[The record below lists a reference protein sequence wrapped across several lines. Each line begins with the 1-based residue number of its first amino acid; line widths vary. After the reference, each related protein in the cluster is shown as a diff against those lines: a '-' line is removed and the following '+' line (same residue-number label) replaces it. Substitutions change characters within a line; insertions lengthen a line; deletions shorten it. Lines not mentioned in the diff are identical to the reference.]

1 MSDERIIVG
10 LDIGT
15 TKICTVIGEV
25 ASDGVLDIIGE
36 GTVPS
41 DGMRKGVVV
50 NLERTIAAVRQ
61 SVAAA
66 QRVAGV
72 DVSSAW
78 VGVAGTHLKALTSHG
93 MSAIRRGYDV
103 TRTDVERTI
112 ENARAIPMEANMEIL
127 HVIPQEYVVDGND
140 GIKDP
145 IGMSGVRLEIDVHIV
160 AGAQGPLQNLRRC
173 ATDADVLVDGLV
185 VQALASGLAVLNHG
199 EQELTTLLI
208 DIGGGTTDVGVF
220 RRGTLAHSAV
230 IPLGGDH
237 ITQDISQLLRIP
249 PDEAERVKR
258 RYGVALPELADRDV
272 ELEVANPNYTAS
284 ISTFELAQ
292 VIKPRVVEL
301 LDFVR
306 RDIEHAGLD
315 DLRQLEGGDGG
326 GVVGVGHFE
335 FNVAVRQLGQGH
347 AVTALHAL
355 RLVGRDA
362 QELADVLGD
371 VVAAQRDDGGVSER
385 AAAEDAHVRGAAAD
399 VYEQRGELLLAVVQH
414 GQAGGQRLDHQ
425 AVHRHV
431 RVGGAAPEVLQGALR
446 PRHYVHVDLEA
457 HAGHADGV
465 LDAVVAVHHVLLRD
479 DVEDL
484 HVGFHGHGAGV
495 LYRALHVGA
504 GDVVAA
510 PDGGHAVAGER
521 LEVRAGHA
529 HPGGAHVHTRH
540 ALRRRHRLPHGGDGA
555 LQVDDHALAHAVG
568 RDGALTDDV
577 QHAVRGHLADHCAD
591 LRGPDVEAD
600 DDSFVTH

>member
-41 DGMRKGVVV
+41 DGLRKGVVV

-78 VGVAGTHLKALTSHG
+78 VGVAGSHLKALTSHG

-112 ENARAIPMEANMEIL
+112 ENARAVPMEANMEIL

-145 IGMSGVRLEIDVHIV
+145 IGMSGVRLEVDVHIV

-173 ATDADVLVDGLV
+173 ATDADIMVDGMV

-292 VIKPRVVEL
+292 VIKPRVVEI

-306 RDIEHAGLD
+306 RDIEQRMGALELLAGNVVITGGASLMPGVEQVANERFRLPVRIGKPDGVSGLAEVVASPAHATAVGLV
-315 DLRQLEGGDGG
+315 RYGMAHGQGSGAVSRREGRRPVAADGDGI
-326 GVVGVGHFE
+326 F
-335 FNVAVRQLGQGH
+335 
-347 AVTALHAL
+347 
-355 RLVGRDA
+355 GRIKSILKD
-362 QELADVLGD
+362 
-371 VVAAQRDDGGVSER
+371 
-385 AAAEDAHVRGAAAD
+385 
-399 VYEQRGELLLAVVQH
+399 
-414 GQAGGQRLDHQ
+414 
-425 AVHRHV
+425 
-431 RVGGAAPEVLQGALR
+431 
-446 PRHYVHVDLEA
+446 
-457 HAGHADGV
+457 
-465 LDAVVAVHHVLLRD
+465 
-479 DVEDL
+479 
-484 HVGFHGHGAGV
+484 F
-495 LYRALHVGA
+495 
-504 GDVVAA
+504 
-510 PDGGHAVAGER
+510 
-521 LEVRAGHA
+521 
-529 HPGGAHVHTRH
+529 
-540 ALRRRHRLPHGGDGA
+540 
-555 LQVDDHALAHAVG
+555 
-568 RDGALTDDV
+568 
-577 QHAVRGHLADHCAD
+577 
-591 LRGPDVEAD
+591 
-600 DDSFVTH
+600 F